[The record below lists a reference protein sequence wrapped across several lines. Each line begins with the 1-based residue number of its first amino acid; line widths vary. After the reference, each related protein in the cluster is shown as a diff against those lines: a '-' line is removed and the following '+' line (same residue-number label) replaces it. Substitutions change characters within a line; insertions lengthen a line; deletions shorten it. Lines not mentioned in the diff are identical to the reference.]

1 MYDLIVIGAGHA
13 GCEAAL
19 AAARMGVST
28 LLLTLD
34 MNSVALMP
42 CNPAIGGTG
51 KGHLVR
57 ELDALGGQMGLCID
71 RTFLQSRMLNRGKGP
86 AVHSLRAQADK
97 RRYHEDMMATLFSTE
112 NLTIRQGEAMELL
125 TQNGAI
131 SGVRTMTGEEI
142 PCRAVVIC
150 SGVYLKSRIII
161 GQYSK
166 NSGPQGLLRAEGL
179 SQSLTDLGFELRRFK
194 TGTPARV
201 DVRSIDFDKMEPQPG
216 DDPIVPFSFLTVAQQ
231 PDIGVKYPL
240 ENRAMCYLTY
250 TNEETHRIIREN
262 LHLSP
267 MVRGEIKGTG
277 ARYCPSIEDKIRRFA
292 DKDRHQLFLEPEGL
306 SSPEWYVQGMSSSL
320 PDFVQWQM
328 YRSIRGLERAVLVR
342 LAYAIEYDCID
353 SRELNLMLGSRRVPG
368 LYFAGQINGT
378 SGYEEAAAQGLL
390 AGMNA
395 ACWLQGKEPLIIT
408 RDMGYLGVMVD
419 DLVVKGTDEP
429 YRMMTSRSEYRLTLR
444 QDNAD
449 LRLTALSHARGL
461 ASDRRMALMERKKAQ
476 TEELLQKLHVVKLPA
491 SEARNEWLE
500 RHGQPVTPATLS
512 AEDLLRRPAIDLAA
526 LGELSP
532 ELVGYAPDAALE
544 AELSIK
550 YEGYLK
556 KQQEQIARA
565 RAMEDWVIPD
575 DIDYNAI
582 ESLRIEARQ
591 KLSAMRPRSLSQA
604 GRIPGVNPADVA
616 VLMVYLRRHPGL
628 RAIGAQGC
636 TDKHGALETLGGGPH
651 VSGVFVPKTA
661 VAGGPPAPHTA
672 PIGRGGT
679 REKASW
685 LRSYR
690 RSATGLAGLVWLR
703 ASWTGKTA
711 IRRRA
716 SWLDK
721 KASVDM
727 KPRWP
732 FVLREYPSCIK
743 ASQLGG

>member
-97 RRYHEDMMATLFSTE
+97 RRYHEDMMATLFSTDH
-112 NLTIRQGEAMELL
+112 LTIRQGEAMELL

-216 DDPIVPFSFLTVAQQ
+216 DDPIVPFSFLTVARQ

-353 SRELNLMLGSRRVPG
+353 SRELNLTLGSRRVPG

-390 AGMNA
+390 AGINA

-476 TEELLQKLHVVKLPA
+476 TEEMLQKLHVVKLPA

-512 AEDLLRRPAIDLAA
+512 AEELLRRPAIDLMA

-616 VLMVYLRRHPGL
+616 VLMVYLRRG
-628 RAIGAQGC
+628 
-636 TDKHGALETLGGGPH
+636 
-651 VSGVFVPKTA
+651 
-661 VAGGPPAPHTA
+661 
-672 PIGRGGT
+672 
-679 REKASW
+679 
-685 LRSYR
+685 
-690 RSATGLAGLVWLR
+690 
-703 ASWTGKTA
+703 
-711 IRRRA
+711 
-716 SWLDK
+716 
-721 KASVDM
+721 
-727 KPRWP
+727 
-732 FVLREYPSCIK
+732 
-743 ASQLGG
+743 

>member
-1 MYDLIVIGAGHA
+1 MADLIVIGAGHA

-19 AAARMGVST
+19 AAARMGVSPM
-28 LLLTLD
+28 LLTLD

-97 RRYHEDMMATLFSTE
+97 RRYHEDMMATLFSTDH
-112 NLTIRQGEAMELL
+112 LTIRQGEAMELL

-161 GQYSK
+161 GEATWQG
-166 NSGPQGLLRAEGL
+166 GPQGLCA
-179 SQSLTDLGFELRRFK
+179 SLTLSPALERLGFELRRFK

-216 DDPIVPFSFLTVAQQ
+216 DDPITPFSFLTVAEQ

-250 TNEETHRIIREN
+250 TNKETHRIIREN

-328 YRSIRGLERAVLVR
+328 YRTIRGLERAVLVR

-353 SRELNLMLGSRRVPG
+353 SRELNLTLGSRRIPG
-368 LYFAGQINGT
+368 LYFAGQINGP

-390 AGMNA
+390 AGINA
-395 ACWLQGKEPLIIT
+395 ACWLQEKEPLIIT

-476 TEELLQKLHVVKLPA
+476 TAELLQKLHTVKLP
-491 SEARNEWLE
+491 SGEKRDSWLE
-500 RHGQPVTPATLS
+500 QHGQPVTPATLS
-512 AEDLLRRPAIDLAA
+512 AEELLRRPAIDLVS
-526 LGELSP
+526 LGELAP
-532 ELVGYAPDAALE
+532 ELTGYAADAALE
-544 AELSIK
+544 AELSVK

-565 RAMEDWVIPD
+565 RAMEDWVIPES
-575 DIDYNAI
+575 IDYNAI

-604 GRIPGVNPADVA
+604 GRIPGVNPADIA
-616 VLMVYLRRHPGL
+616 VLMVYLRKG
-628 RAIGAQGC
+628 
-636 TDKHGALETLGGGPH
+636 
-651 VSGVFVPKTA
+651 
-661 VAGGPPAPHTA
+661 
-672 PIGRGGT
+672 
-679 REKASW
+679 
-685 LRSYR
+685 
-690 RSATGLAGLVWLR
+690 
-703 ASWTGKTA
+703 
-711 IRRRA
+711 
-716 SWLDK
+716 
-721 KASVDM
+721 
-727 KPRWP
+727 
-732 FVLREYPSCIK
+732 
-743 ASQLGG
+743 

>member
-97 RRYHEDMMATLFSTE
+97 RRYHEDMMATLFSTDH
-112 NLTIRQGEAMELL
+112 LTIRQGEAMELL

-150 SGVYLKSRIII
+150 GGVYLKSRIII

-353 SRELNLMLGSRRVPG
+353 SRELNLTLGSRRVPG

-390 AGMNA
+390 AGINA
-395 ACWLQGKEPLIIT
+395 ACWLQQKEPLIIT

-461 ASDRRMALMERKKAQ
+461 ASDRRMALMERKRAQ
-476 TEELLQKLHVVKLPA
+476 TEEMLQKLHVVKLPA

-616 VLMVYLRRHPGL
+616 VLMVYLRRG
-628 RAIGAQGC
+628 
-636 TDKHGALETLGGGPH
+636 
-651 VSGVFVPKTA
+651 
-661 VAGGPPAPHTA
+661 
-672 PIGRGGT
+672 
-679 REKASW
+679 
-685 LRSYR
+685 
-690 RSATGLAGLVWLR
+690 
-703 ASWTGKTA
+703 
-711 IRRRA
+711 
-716 SWLDK
+716 
-721 KASVDM
+721 
-727 KPRWP
+727 
-732 FVLREYPSCIK
+732 
-743 ASQLGG
+743 

>member
-97 RRYHEDMMATLFSTE
+97 RRYHEDMMATLFSTDH
-112 NLTIRQGEAMELL
+112 LTIRQGEAMELL

-161 GQYSK
+161 GQYSR

-216 DDPIVPFSFLTVAQQ
+216 DDPIVPFSFLTVARQ

-353 SRELNLMLGSRRVPG
+353 SRELNLTLGSRRIPG

-390 AGMNA
+390 AGINA

-449 LRLTALSHARGL
+449 LRLTALSHDRGL

-476 TEELLQKLHVVKLPA
+476 TEEMLQKLHVVKLPA

-616 VLMVYLRRHPGL
+616 VLMVYLRRG
-628 RAIGAQGC
+628 
-636 TDKHGALETLGGGPH
+636 
-651 VSGVFVPKTA
+651 
-661 VAGGPPAPHTA
+661 
-672 PIGRGGT
+672 
-679 REKASW
+679 
-685 LRSYR
+685 
-690 RSATGLAGLVWLR
+690 
-703 ASWTGKTA
+703 
-711 IRRRA
+711 
-716 SWLDK
+716 
-721 KASVDM
+721 
-727 KPRWP
+727 
-732 FVLREYPSCIK
+732 
-743 ASQLGG
+743 

>member
-1 MYDLIVIGAGHA
+1 MADLIVIGAGHA

-19 AAARMGVST
+19 AAARMGVDT

-97 RRYHEDMMATLFSTE
+97 RRYHEDMMATLFSTDH
-112 NLTIRQGEAMELL
+112 LTIRQGEAMELL

-131 SGVRTMTGEEI
+131 SGVRTMTGEEL

-216 DDPIVPFSFLTVAQQ
+216 DDPITPFSFLTVAEQ

-328 YRSIRGLERAVLVR
+328 YRTIRGLERAVLVR

-353 SRELNLMLGSRRVPG
+353 SRELNLTLGSRRIPG

-390 AGMNA
+390 AGINA
-395 ACWLQGKEPLIIT
+395 ACWLQEKEPLIIT

-476 TEELLQKLHVVKLPA
+476 TAELLQKLYTVKLP
-491 SEARNEWLE
+491 SGEKRDSWLE
-500 RHGQPVTPATLS
+500 QHGQPITPATLS
-512 AEDLLRRPAIDLAA
+512 AEELLRRPAIDLAS
-526 LGELSP
+526 LGELAP
-532 ELVGYAPDAALE
+532 ELTGYAADAALE
-544 AELSIK
+544 AELSVK

-575 DIDYNAI
+575 SIDYNAI

-604 GRIPGVNPADVA
+604 GRIPGVNPADIA
-616 VLMVYLRRHPGL
+616 VLMVYLRKG
-628 RAIGAQGC
+628 
-636 TDKHGALETLGGGPH
+636 
-651 VSGVFVPKTA
+651 
-661 VAGGPPAPHTA
+661 
-672 PIGRGGT
+672 
-679 REKASW
+679 
-685 LRSYR
+685 
-690 RSATGLAGLVWLR
+690 
-703 ASWTGKTA
+703 
-711 IRRRA
+711 
-716 SWLDK
+716 
-721 KASVDM
+721 
-727 KPRWP
+727 
-732 FVLREYPSCIK
+732 
-743 ASQLGG
+743 

>member
-97 RRYHEDMMATLFSTE
+97 RRYHEDMMATLFSTDH
-112 NLTIRQGEAMELL
+112 LTIRQGEAMELL

-194 TGTPARV
+194 TGTPSRV
-201 DVRSIDFDKMEPQPG
+201 DVRTIDFDKMEPQPG
-216 DDPIVPFSFLTVAQQ
+216 DDPITPFSFLTVAEQ

-292 DKDRHQLFLEPEGL
+292 DKERHQLFLEPEGL

-353 SRELNLMLGSRRVPG
+353 SRELNLTLGSHRVPG

-390 AGMNA
+390 AGINA

-449 LRLTALSHARGL
+449 LRLTALSHTRGL

-476 TEELLQKLHVVKLPA
+476 TEEMLQKLHVVKLPA

-616 VLMVYLRRHPGL
+616 VLMVYLRRG
-628 RAIGAQGC
+628 
-636 TDKHGALETLGGGPH
+636 
-651 VSGVFVPKTA
+651 
-661 VAGGPPAPHTA
+661 
-672 PIGRGGT
+672 
-679 REKASW
+679 
-685 LRSYR
+685 
-690 RSATGLAGLVWLR
+690 
-703 ASWTGKTA
+703 
-711 IRRRA
+711 
-716 SWLDK
+716 
-721 KASVDM
+721 
-727 KPRWP
+727 
-732 FVLREYPSCIK
+732 
-743 ASQLGG
+743 